1 MKLCFSNKFY
11 ASIQNIINNDRE
23 FHKEVH
29 VNRMFCNTFINCL
42 LYTCSSIPEQSINIF
57 LCFFFE
63 QSKVILNILTGK
75 QEIGL
80 LTAMKCFT
88 AQFWTEFVDDGHLT
102 NHLMKS
108 ALLVK

>member
-1 MKLCFSNKFY
+1 M
-11 ASIQNIINNDRE
+11 IQI
-23 FHKEVH
+23 
-29 VNRMFCNTFINCL
+29 NRMFCNTFVNCL
-42 LYTCSSIPEQSINIF
+42 LYTCGSMPEQSINIF
-57 LCFFFE
+57 LCFYRAV
-63 QSKVILNILTGK
+63 QSNIKYVSGK

-80 LTAMKCFT
+80 LTAMKCFM